1 MTREE
6 QEMFSAMQETI
17 SFLRASLAIQSEQIS
32 ALQKKNEQQ
41 AERIEELLQ
50 RIEELTAKGKNSHNS
65 SKPPSSDGY
74 GKKPAPKSLKTKR
87 EKTGRPART

>member
-17 SFLRASLAIQSEQIS
+17 SFLRTSLAIQSEQIS

-65 SKPPSSDGY
+65 SKPPLKRRLW
-74 GKKPAPKSLKTKR
+74 KKAC
-87 EKTGRPART
+87 A